1 MISKVFRLSV
11 AFFRYIRHIHD
22 IRFIHF
28 IRFTRDIRGSFLH
41 PQKSDIGVC
50 H

>member
-1 MISKVFRLSV
+1 MISKVFRLCV
-11 AFFRYIRHIHD
+11 AFFRDIRH

>member
-1 MISKVFRLSV
+1 MISKVFRLCV
-11 AFFRYIRHIHD
+11 AFFRYIRD

-41 PQKSDIGVC
+41 TLKKSDIGVC

>member
-11 AFFRYIRHIHD
+11 AFFRD
-22 IRFIHF
+22 IRFIHL